1 MRPEKSMWE
10 GGHAAFKRPG
20 SWVLRRKHEGRA
32 KGSDGV
38 DAAEMVELALQKQQP
53 AGVAEW

>member
-1 MRPEKSMWE
+1 MQLLR
-10 GGHAAFKRPG
+10 GQPG

>member
-1 MRPEKSMWE
+1 MQLLR
-10 GGHAAFKRPG
+10 GQPG

-38 DAAEMVELALQKQQP
+38 DAAEMELALQKQQP